1 MSTPNLTPPNLT
13 PKRRFSTRLSSIDD
27 GVAMSPTLLRPNSRY
42 QIPEG
47 LAEDNGQGDN
57 EYIRSQAVYFSI
69 TINAHVC

>member
-1 MSTPNLTPPNLT
+1 
-13 PKRRFSTRLSSIDD
+13 
-27 GVAMSPTLLRPNSRY
+27 MSPTLLRPNSRY